1 MKLNRLL
8 ALALATTLAGCS
20 SLGVGLGIPV
30 GPFSLGIGL
39 GSDGGVT
46 AGVGT
51 GYGPLGIGVG
61 VNERG
66 QVTGNAGIGASVPL
80 GATPARVG
88 VGVGTG
94 TVLYQPERRASQGI
108 PILSTR
114 PLEIRRPIAYPADIA
129 DPVAP

>member
-1 MKLNRLL
+1 MKLQRLI
-8 ALALATTLAGCS
+8 ALALAATLSGCA

-30 GPFSLGIGL
+30 GPFSLGVGL
-39 GSDGGVT
+39 GSDGGIT

-51 GYGPLGIGVG
+51 GYGPLGVGVG
-61 VNERG
+61 VNDRG

-94 TVLYQPERRASQGI
+94 TVLYQPERLATQGI
-108 PILSTR
+108 PILVNR
-114 PLEIRRPIAYPADIA
+114 PAEIRQSAADPA